1 LTLKYAIKR
10 QKTFDRF
17 ILFGRMR
24 VMIMSEFNEAVARV
38 PALWGRKVVSV
49 LEVANGMASVRVSG
63 NVHGFWVPVEKLE
76 RVGHVPARTIAT
88 RQPRKRSEVC

>member
-1 LTLKYAIKR
+1 
-10 QKTFDRF
+10 
-17 ILFGRMR
+17 
-24 VMIMSEFNEAVARV
+24 MSQQEFTDAVARV

-76 RVGHVPARTIAT
+76 RVGSVPARTVAT

>member
-1 LTLKYAIKR
+1 M
-10 QKTFDRF
+10 
-17 ILFGRMR
+17 FGRMR

-63 NVHGFWVPVEKLE
+63 NVHGFWVPVSELE
-76 RVGHVPARTIAT
+76 RVGHVPARTVAT
-88 RQPRKRSEVC
+88 CQPSKRSEVC

>member
-1 LTLKYAIKR
+1 MK
-10 QKTFDRF
+10 
-17 ILFGRMR
+17 
-24 VMIMSEFNEAVARV
+24 VMIMNEFNEAVARV

-49 LEVANGMASVRVSG
+49 LEVSNGMASVRVSG

-76 RVGHVPARTIAT
+76 RVGSVPARTVAT

>member
-1 LTLKYAIKR
+1 MA
-10 QKTFDRF
+10 KTFDTVF
-17 ILFGRMR
+17 LFGKMR
-24 VMIMSEFNEAVARV
+24 VMIMNEFNEAVARV

-63 NVHGFWVPVEKLE
+63 NVHGFWVPVSELE
-76 RVGHVPARTIAT
+76 RGGKNPVRTVAT

>member
-1 LTLKYAIKR
+1 
-10 QKTFDRF
+10 
-17 ILFGRMR
+17 MN
-24 VMIMSEFNEAVARV
+24 EFNEAVARV

-76 RVGHVPARTIAT
+76 RVGHVPARTVAT
-88 RQPRKRSEVC
+88 SQPRKRSEVC

>member
-1 LTLKYAIKR
+1 
-10 QKTFDRF
+10 
-17 ILFGRMR
+17 M
-24 VMIMSEFNEAVARV
+24 MNEFNEAVARV

-63 NVHGFWVPVEKLE
+63 NVHGFWVPVSELE
-76 RVGHVPARTIAT
+76 RVGKNPVRTVAT

>member
-1 LTLKYAIKR
+1 
-10 QKTFDRF
+10 
-17 ILFGRMR
+17 
-24 VMIMSEFNEAVARV
+24 MSEFNEAVARV

-49 LEVANGMASVRVSG
+49 LEVSG

-76 RVGHVPARTIAT
+76 RVGHVPARTVAT